1 MREINHRF
9 CIAPMM
15 QCTDIHDRYLFR
27 LITKKSILYTEMVT
41 TGAIIHGECIEQLRF
56 NDLVEHPVAVQLG
69 GSDPK
74 DLAACAK
81 ICDAMGY
88 DEINLNVGCPSERVQ
103 KGAFGACL
111 MKEPT
116 LVSECIE
123 AMQEVTTL
131 PVTVKC
137 RIGVDD
143 NDDYEFLHNFTES
156 IMNPLMQTLIV
167 HARVAILKGLSP
179 RQNRSV
185 PPLKYDHVYQLKK
198 DFPNLEIVIN
208 GGIQNINESIQH
220 LNEVDGVMLG
230 RSAYDNPM
238 ITSQV
243 DELIFNASPQI
254 CDRKKILNSYLLYCL
269 EQNDLGHSYSRTLK
283 HVFGINKGMPHARK
297 YRKLILDTMQQNN
310 LQSNLEDLISLV

>member
-1 MREINHRF
+1 
-9 CIAPMM
+9 
-15 QCTDIHDRYLFR
+15 
-27 LITKKSILYTEMVT
+27 MVT

-111 MKEPT
+111 MKEPI

-310 LQSNLEDLISLV
+310 LQNNLEDLVSLV

>member
-41 TGAIIHGECIEQLRF
+41 TGAIIYGECIEQLRF
-56 NDLVEHPVAVQLG
+56 NDSIEHPVAVQLG

-74 DLAACAK
+74 DLATCAK
-81 ICDAMGY
+81 LCDEMGY

-111 MKEPT
+111 MKEPI
-116 LVSECIE
+116 LVAECIE
-123 AMQEVTTL
+123 AMQEVTDL

-137 RIGVDD
+137 RIGVDN
-143 NDDYEFLHNFTES
+143 NDDYQFLRSFTEA
-156 IMNPLMQTLIV
+156 IMNPLMKTLIV

-179 RQNRSV
+179 RQNRNV

-208 GGIQNINESIQH
+208 GGIQNIEESIQH
-220 LNEVDGVMLG
+220 LKEVDGVMLG

-243 DELIFNASPQI
+243 DELIFN
-254 CDRKKILNSYLLYCL
+254 
-269 EQNDLGHSYSRTLK
+269 
-283 HVFGINKGMPHARK
+283 
-297 YRKLILDTMQQNN
+297 
-310 LQSNLEDLISLV
+310 

>member
-1 MREINHRF
+1 
-9 CIAPMM
+9 
-15 QCTDIHDRYLFR
+15 
-27 LITKKSILYTEMVT
+27 MVT

-56 NDLVEHPVAVQLG
+56 NDLIEHPVAVQLG
-69 GSDPK
+69 GSDPR

-81 ICDAMGY
+81 ICDEMGY

-111 MKEPT
+111 MKEPK
-116 LVSECIE
+116 LVAECIE
-123 AMQEVTTL
+123 AMQEVTNL

-143 NDDYEFLHNFTES
+143 NDDYQFLHNFTES
-156 IMNPLMQTLIV
+156 IMNPLMKTLIV

-208 GGIQNINESIQH
+208 GGIQNIDESIQH

-243 DELIFNASPQI
+243 DELIFNSPSQM
-254 CDRKKILNSYLLYCL
+254 CNRKKILNNYLLYCL
-269 EQNDLGHSYSRTLK
+269 EQNDLGQTYSRTLK

-297 YRKLILDTMQQNN
+297 YRKLILETMQQNN
-310 LQSNLEDLISLV
+310 LQNNLEDLVSLV

>member
-1 MREINHRF
+1 MRELNHRF

-56 NDLVEHPVAVQLG
+56 NDSIEHPVAVQLG
-69 GSDPK
+69 GSDPE
-74 DLAACAK
+74 DLATCAK
-81 ICDAMGY
+81 ICGEMGY

-111 MKEPT
+111 MKEPK
-116 LVSECIE
+116 LVAECIE
-123 AMQEVTTL
+123 AMQQVTTL

-143 NDDYEFLHNFTES
+143 NDDYEFLHHFTES
-156 IMNPLMQTLIV
+156 IMNPLMGTLIV

-208 GGIQNINESIQH
+208 GGIQNIDESIQH
-220 LNEVDGVMLG
+220 LNKVDGVMLG

-243 DELIFNASPQI
+243 DERIFNTSPQI
-254 CDRKKILNSYLLYCL
+254 SDRKKILNSYLLYCL
-269 EQNDLGHSYSRTLK
+269 EQNDLGHTYSRTLK

-297 YRKLILDTMQQNN
+297 YRKLILETMQQNN
-310 LQSNLEDLISLV
+310 LQNNLEDLVSLV

>member
-1 MREINHRF
+1 MKEINHRF

-56 NDLVEHPVAVQLG
+56 NDLIEHPIAVQLG
-69 GSDPK
+69 GSDPL
-74 DLAACAK
+74 DLASCVK
-81 ICDAMGY
+81 ICDEMGY
-88 DEINLNVGCPSERVQ
+88 DEINLNIGCPSERVQ

-116 LVSECIE
+116 LVAECIA
-123 AMQEVTTL
+123 AMQEVTSL
-131 PVTVKC
+131 PITVKC

-143 NDDYEFLHNFTES
+143 NDDYQFLHDFTES
-156 IMNPLMQTLIV
+156 IINPLMKTLIV

-179 RQNRSV
+179 RQNRTV
-185 PPLKYDHVYQLKK
+185 PPLKYEHVYRLKK
-198 DFPNLEIVIN
+198 DFPELEIVIN
-208 GGIQNINESIQH
+208 GGIQNLDESVKH
-220 LNEVDGVMLG
+220 LKEVDGVMLG

-238 ITSQV
+238 ITSKV
-243 DELIFNASPQI
+243 DEIIFDSKPQKLE
-254 CDRKKILNSYLLYCL
+254 RKKILNDYLLYCL
-269 EQNDLGHSYSRTLK
+269 EQNDLGYTYSRTLK

-297 YRKLILDTMQQNN
+297 YRKLILETMQQNN
-310 LQSNLEDLISLV
+310 LQNNLEDLVSLV

>member
-69 GSDPK
+69 GSDPE
-74 DLAACAK
+74 DLATCAK
-81 ICDAMGY
+81 ICDEMGY

-111 MKEPT
+111 MKEPK
-116 LVSECIE
+116 LVAECIE
-123 AMQEVTTL
+123 AMQEVTNL

-143 NDDYEFLHNFTES
+143 NDDYKFLHHFTES
-156 IMNPLMQTLIV
+156 IMNPLMKTLIV

-185 PPLKYDHVYQLKK
+185 PPLKYDHVYQLKR

-208 GGIQNINESIQH
+208 GGIQNIDETIQH
-220 LNEVDGVMLG
+220 LHEVDGVMLG
-230 RSAYDNPM
+230 RSA
-238 ITSQV
+238 
-243 DELIFNASPQI
+243 
-254 CDRKKILNSYLLYCL
+254 
-269 EQNDLGHSYSRTLK
+269 
-283 HVFGINKGMPHARK
+283 
-297 YRKLILDTMQQNN
+297 
-310 LQSNLEDLISLV
+310 

>member
-269 EQNDLGHSYSRTLK
+269 EQNDLGHTYSRTLK

-297 YRKLILDTMQQNN
+297 YRKLILETMQQNN
-310 LQSNLEDLISLV
+310 LQNNLEDLVSLV

>member
-143 NDDYEFLHNFTES
+143 NDDYEFLHDFTES

-297 YRKLILDTMQQNN
+297 YRKLLLDTMQQNN
-310 LQSNLEDLISLV
+310 LQNNLEDLVSLV

>member
-243 DELIFNASPQI
+243 DELIFNTSPQI

-269 EQNDLGHSYSRTLK
+269 EQNDLGHTYSRTLK

-297 YRKLILDTMQQNN
+297 YRKLILETMQQNN
-310 LQSNLEDLISLV
+310 LQNNLEDLVSLV

>member
-1 MREINHRF
+1 
-9 CIAPMM
+9 
-15 QCTDIHDRYLFR
+15 
-27 LITKKSILYTEMVT
+27 MVT

-156 IMNPLMQTLIV
+156 IMNQLMQTLIV

-297 YRKLILDTMQQNN
+297 YRKLILETMQQNN
-310 LQSNLEDLISLV
+310 LQNNLEDLVSLV